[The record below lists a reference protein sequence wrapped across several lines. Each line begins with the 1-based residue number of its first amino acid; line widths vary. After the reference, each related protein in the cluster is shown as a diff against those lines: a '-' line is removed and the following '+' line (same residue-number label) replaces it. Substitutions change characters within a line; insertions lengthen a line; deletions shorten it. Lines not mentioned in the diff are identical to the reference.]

1 MDISDRFKGE
11 VRCPTTVDR
20 LIARLLSLD
29 AKRMQ
34 QHESHRKKL
43 RRRQTLRSTSRKE
56 VFEKTGRRCH
66 ICGGLLTEHWQ
77 ADHILAYSKDGPHDP
92 ENFLPAHRLCNNY
105 RWDYLSE
112 EFQWILKMGVW
123 ACTLIKNSPPEGSE
137 SLGRRMAEGFWKYD
151 KRRDKRRKKPSGLAR

>member
-1 MDISDRFKGE
+1 MDTSDRFRGE
-11 VRCPTTVDR
+11 VSFRKTTEKLV
-20 LIARLLSLD
+20 ARLLWLHE
-29 AKRMQ
+29 KREK
-34 QHESHRKKL
+34 QHKSHRKKL
-43 RRRQTLRSTSRKE
+43 RRRQTLRSTARE
-56 VFEKTGRRCH
+56 QVFKKTGRRCH
-66 ICGGLLTEHWQ
+66 ICGGLLPGNWQ

-123 ACTLIKNSPPEGSE
+123 ARTLIKDSPPEGSE

-151 KRRDKRRKKPSGLAR
+151 ERREKRRKKSGGLAR